1 MRKYLLLS
9 VLRSHLLASTLLLL
23 TLSLSTTSATA
34 QDIIHEQWAEKPVLH
49 PLDARYN
56 KESAVVLYDRRRIE
70 FIDKGKDEIGEYRT
84 LHRIIRVMD
93 DNGIESFNKVYLGF
107 NDSSDIIDMRART
120 ILPNG
125 TVKEI
130 RKADMKEVQEEDGSK
145 YKIFAMEGLEKGAEV
160 EYFYTLRRD
169 PDFFGH
175 ESLQGKF
182 PVVDAGL
189 DILCPDRLVFQMKGY
204 NCTIAVGDTT
214 TGTTRDFSIRLRD
227 IRGADEEKYAAYEAN
242 LQRVEYRLSYNT
254 AGGNEHVRLNT
265 WNLLAQRIHEGYET
279 FTEKELNRVGDWI
292 QKNGW
297 SGLPDDR
304 QKIIAVEN
312 FLKKNVTTR
321 EDIEMRDAGNIEWII
336 KNKIATHRGM
346 IRLYAAIFQK
356 MGIEHQIVLTCDRSE
371 KSIDKSFENWNNAS
385 NLVFYFPT
393 TKKFLAP
400 TLLQMRYPWIN
411 PYWGA
416 ADALYCQT
424 TTIGNYTTALAIVK
438 PVPLE
443 DFSQTFTRID
453 ASLRFDKGLDSLLI
467 DLKNSFGGYDAS
479 GYRAA
484 FTLGTPDQQHELL
497 KDLVKSATNSERIVS
512 SNIENASFDNYT
524 DNKPLIIQ
532 ATVRSEGLLE
542 NAGNKLLVKIGEIIG
557 KQVEMYQEKPRQ
569 FPIQVAYPQ
578 TEERFIQF
586 TVPDGY
592 AIRNPGDLVIK
603 HEYKEGDEVTMGF
616 ASDYKLDGNT
626 LSVHILE
633 QYRRTSYPLSQYE
646 EFQKVINAAADFSKV
661 TLILEKK

>member
-1 MRKYLLLS
+1 MMKKNLLS
-9 VLRSHLLASTLLLL
+9 FSLLLL
-23 TLSLSTTSATA
+23 TLSATC
-34 QDIIHEQWAEKPVLH
+34 QNIVREDWAANPVLH
-49 PLDARYN
+49 PLDARYT
-56 KESAVVLYDRRRIE
+56 KESAIILFDKRRIE
-70 FIDKGKDEIGEYRT
+70 YVDQNKDEIGEYRT
-84 LHRIIRVMD
+84 IHKIIRVMD
-93 DNGIESFNKVYLGF
+93 DNGIESFNKIYLGY
-107 NDSSDIIDMRART
+107 NDPSDIIDMRART

-130 RKADMKEVQEEDGSK
+130 RKEDMKDVQEEDGSK

-160 EYFYTLRRD
+160 EYFYTLKRD

-182 PVVDAGL
+182 PVADAML
-189 DILCPDRLVFQMKGY
+189 EIRCPDRLIFQLKGY
-204 NCTIAVGDTT
+204 NCTIAVGDTS
-214 TGTTRDFSIRLRD
+214 TGVTRTFSTRLRD
-227 IRGADEEKYAAYEAN
+227 IPGADEEKYAAYEAN

-279 FTEKELNRVGDWI
+279 YTEKELNRVGDLI

-297 SGLPDDR
+297 SGLADER
-304 QKIIAVEN
+304 QKIVAVEN

-321 EDIEMRDAGNIEWII
+321 DDIDMQNAGNLEWII
-336 KNKIATHRGM
+336 KNKIATHRGI

-356 MGIEHQIVLTCDRSE
+356 LGIQHEIVLTCDRSE

-385 NLVFYFPT
+385 DLVFYFPA

-400 TLLQMRYPWIN
+400 TLLHMRYPWIN

-443 DFSQTFTRID
+443 DFTQTFTRID
-453 ASLRFDKGLDSLLI
+453 ASLSFDQKLDTLLI
-467 DLKNSFGGYDAS
+467 DLKHSFGGYDAS
-479 GYRAA
+479 EYRAA
-484 FTLGTPDQQHELL
+484 FTLGSPDQQHELL

-512 SNIENASFDNYT
+512 SNIENADFETYSE
-524 DNKPLIIQ
+524 NKPLIVQ

-542 NAGNKLLVKIGEIIG
+542 NAGNKVLVKIGEIIG

-578 TEERFIQF
+578 TEERFITF
-586 TVPDGY
+586 TIPDGY
-592 AIRNPGDLVIK
+592 TIRNPGDLVIK

-616 ASDYKLDGNT
+616 ASDYKLDGKMLT
-626 LSVHILE
+626 VHILE
-633 QYRRTSYPLSQYE
+633 QYRRTAYPLSQYE
-646 EFQKVINAAADFSKV
+646 EFKKVINAAADFSKV
-661 TLILEKK
+661 TLILQKS